1 MQHSRVRVAE
11 TREWTAKE
19 ALDLRAAVP
28 ADVIDKLQIV
38 FYSDPTNAAFRAMGL
53 E

>member
-1 MQHSRVRVAE
+1 MNYDAP
-11 TREWTAKE
+11 
-19 ALDLRAAVP
+19 DI
-28 ADVIDKLQIV
+28 IDKLQIV